1 MTHAKPATPNQES
14 AAGADFSSPLDG
26 VRVWEV
32 GRGIA
37 VSYAGRLLCDQGA
50 SIVKLDDGDPLRHW
64 TAATPDE
71 PLAGDGALWSFLQ
84 SGKEIRI
91 DASGG
96 GDARAADIVLT
107 SAGWDGDAPVVVH
120 VTPFGLDGPL
130 AGRIANE
137 FTLQAWCGLM
147 SACGTADSPPLPMG
161 AGLGEWATGATAALA
176 ALSARRAGGAAVEVS
191 ALEVMAVCLNN
202 YPTLY
207 RQFTGNVAALSR
219 GGDWPSVVRC
229 KDGWVGLCLFTTQQ
243 WADFAAMTERPDL
256 SEDERC
262 TSMGARSRNR
272 GFVQDA
278 IRPWLAQHTAAQIVE
293 LGGLFRVPVAFVG
306 NGESVFDLEHLQE
319 RGVFIDNRAGFRQPR
334 SPIHHHPPAATASV
348 PAPPA
353 NTAKE
358 VAVTKKPRPLEGV
371 RIVDFTAFWAGPY
384 TTHLLATLGADVIKV
399 ESPTRPD
406 GMRFA
411 TVKAPTEPDWMEFGP
426 TFHGTNPG
434 KRSVAID
441 FSTPEGREL
450 VLRLVATADV
460 VVENFTPRVMDGMG
474 MSYQELQRVRPNL
487 IMLRQPGFGLDGP
500 WANHAAFAQTME
512 QTSGVG
518 WLTGMPEGEP
528 LVRST
533 IDPITGIHGAFA
545 VVAALERRAITGRG
559 GLLEVPMLEVALN
572 VAVEPIVTWSAT
584 GHRLDR
590 QGTRGPRAVPQGVYR
605 CAGEEEW
612 VALAVEN
619 DDQWQALVGVIGWGE
634 HLTTRAGR
642 RVHHDEIDERL
653 AAWFADR
660 PRNEAADT
668 LLDAGIPAAPVWNQM
683 RQDELPQLRARAFSQ
698 PIEHPLAGVVLH
710 PTIGMRSPQL
720 DLAYRGPAPM
730 LGQHTDEVIAE
741 LAEPRST

>member
-1 MTHAKPATPNQES
+1 MTHAKPATPNQERAVVAS
-14 AAGADFSSPLDG
+14 LPLRG

-50 SIVKLDDGDPLRHW
+50 SVVKFDDGDPLRHW
-64 TAATPDE
+64 SAATPDE

-84 SGKEIRI
+84 SGKEIWTGVS
-91 DASGG
+91 DAADS
-96 GDARAADIVLT
+96 READIVLT
-107 SAGWDGDAPVVVH
+107 GAGWDGDAPVVVH

-130 AGRIANE
+130 AGRVANE

-161 AGLGEWATGATAALA
+161 AGLGEWAAGATAALA
-176 ALSARRAGGAAVEVS
+176 ALAARRAGGAEVDVS

-202 YPTLY
+202 YPSLY
-207 RQFTGNVAALSR
+207 REFTGNVAALSR
-219 GGDWPSVVRC
+219 GGDWPSVVQC
-229 KDGWVGLCLFTTQQ
+229 KDGWVGLCVFTAQQ

-256 SEDERC
+256 SEDARC

-272 GFVQDA
+272 EFVQAA
-278 IRPWLAQHTAAQIVE
+278 IRPWLAQHTAAEIVE
-293 LGGLFRVPVAFVG
+293 LGGLFRVPVAFIG
-306 NGESVFDLEHLQE
+306 NGESIFEMEHLDE
-319 RGVFIDNRAGFRQPR
+319 RGVFVDNRAGFRQPR
-334 SPIHHHPPAATASV
+334 SPIHHHPRAAAGTVSATTAAATGKS
-348 PAPPA
+348 
-353 NTAKE
+353 
-358 VAVTKKPRPLEGV
+358 RPLKGIRV
-371 RIVDFTAFWAGPY
+371 IDFTAFWAGPY
-384 TTHLLATLGADVIKV
+384 TTHLLATLGADVIKI

-411 TVKAPTEPDWMEFGP
+411 TVKAPTDPDWLEFSP
-426 TFHGTNPG
+426 TFHGANPG

-441 FSTPEGREL
+441 FSSPEGREM

-460 VVENFTPRVMDGMG
+460 VVENFTPRVMDGAGMG
-474 MSYQELQRVRPNL
+474 YDELQRVRPDL
-487 IMLRQPGFGLDGP
+487 IMLRQPGFGLSGP

-512 QTSGVG
+512 QTSGVA

-545 VVAALERRAITGRG
+545 VLAALERRAITGRG
-559 GLLEVPMLEVALN
+559 ELLEVPMLEVALN

-605 CAGEEEW
+605 CAGAEQW

-619 DDQWQALVGVIGWGE
+619 DDQWQALAGLTGWGE
-634 HLTTRAGR
+634 HLTTRAER
-642 RVHHDEIDERL
+642 RLHHDEIDERL
-653 AAWFADR
+653 AGWFAGRARDQT
-660 PRNEAADT
+660 AT
-668 LLDAGIPAAPVWNQM
+668 VLLDAGIPAAPVWDQM
-683 RQDELPQLRARAFSQ
+683 RQDELPQLQAREFNQ
-698 PIEHPLAGVVLH
+698 PIEHPVAGVVPH
-710 PTIGMRSPQL
+710 PTIGMRSSQL
-720 DLAYRGPAPM
+720 DLAYRGPAPKV
-730 LGQHTDEVIAE
+730 GQHTDEVLAE
-741 LAEPRST
+741 LNRGGIS